1 MVYAQRTNNKQ
12 LGLLSKIIV
21 KSGVLLAKGSP
32 HYKLRRWGLF
42 LCGFE
47 IGKKVYVGE
56 DFLVVHLI
64 SERSCHLIIGDRVAI
79 GPRVTAILSSDANWS
94 RLMDQFEYIKSTIIL
109 EEDCWIGAGVILL
122 PGVSI
127 GKGAVVGA
135 GSIVTKDVPPFTVVA
150 GNPAKEVK
158 KLNPF

>member
-1 MVYAQRTNNKQ
+1 MVYANNTQYKQ
-12 LGLLSKIIV
+12 LSLFSKIVV
-21 KSGVLLAKGSP
+21 KSGVLLAKSFP
-32 HYKLRRWGLF
+32 YYKIRRWGLV

-47 IGKKVYVGE
+47 IGKKVYIGE

-64 SERSCHLIIGDRVAI
+64 SERSCNLIIKDRVAI

-94 RLMDQFEYIKSTIIL
+94 RLMDQFEYIKSTIVL

-135 GSIVTKDVPPFTVVA
+135 GSVVTKNVPPFTVVV
-150 GNPAKEVK
+150 GVPAKEVK
-158 KLNPF
+158 KLKPF

>member
-1 MVYAQRTNNKQ
+1 MVYARRTNNKQ
-12 LGLLSKIIV
+12 LSLISKILV
-21 KSGVLLAKGSP
+21 KSGVLLAKSAP
-32 HYKLRRWGLF
+32 HYRLRRWGLV

-64 SERSCHLIIGDRVAI
+64 SERSCNLIIRDRAAI

-109 EEDCWIGAGVILL
+109 EEDCWIGAGAILL
-122 PGVSI
+122 PGVTI

-135 GSIVTKDVPPFTVVA
+135 GSIVTKNIPPFTVVA

-158 KLNPF
+158 NLIPF